1 MKNKRGKKIK
11 ALIIILI
18 ILISLLAL
26 LLIAWN
32 KNISGKAI
40 LNPTIPSDCSNNS
53 IKSLWDSI
61 FNEPSTDI
69 QIFTNT
75 TEQNKC
81 NSFLAYKIK
90 NNEAFILSGV
100 DISFNLIMQ
109 INITAIIGI
118 RGDFTNE
125 YLNILRAVS
134 NSSSDIKLNQTS
146 SSNSLI
152 SYQYL
157 NPRTLNL
164 DQANTSFKTIF
175 KAIPGNWMTND
186 SDQNKVFYIYEEN
199 TTETSTNTTKINL
212 GISLANSSLESVA
225 FIKTIIFLPS
235 CTPNWQQ
242 HNATCNSS
250 ETFLTY
256 YTDSNSCGINTSL
269 PQNITQNCDFDNNG
283 VLGNQNNF
291 NTKTTASMHEQ
302 VSIYINGTSNLSSQN
317 FTNQLL
323 KVEMKN
329 PNSTYLEFYWN
340 FSIPLNLNNVYIE
353 KQASGNKS
361 YLLIKNINANKTIY
375 LTPLTG
381 SGKICVKNEEIS
393 SISTISQ
400 RCRSNNEILLTCP
413 ETHNEISCE
422 IANNQFKIMGLINS
436 GVIEYIENGTCIE
449 NWNYSS
455 WSNCINNTQK
465 RNATDLNY
473 CGTTITKGLTTQSCG
488 TEVSS
493 PENSSCISS
502 WNCSAWSECI
512 NDTQTKTCI
521 DNNNCKPDK
530 EQSQSCSAS
539 FQKITNYV
547 YLALIATLI
556 IAIIIIL
563 TYLIITYFS
572 HSSGKGGIFSS
583 SPIKF
588 STRSV
593 E

>member
-152 SYQYL
+152 SYKYL

-212 GISLANSSLESVA
+212 GISLANSSLE
-225 FIKTIIFLPS
+225 
-235 CTPNWQQ
+235 
-242 HNATCNSS
+242 
-250 ETFLTY
+250 
-256 YTDSNSCGINTSL
+256 
-269 PQNITQNCDFDNNG
+269 
-283 VLGNQNNF
+283 
-291 NTKTTASMHEQ
+291 
-302 VSIYINGTSNLSSQN
+302 
-317 FTNQLL
+317 
-323 KVEMKN
+323 
-329 PNSTYLEFYWN
+329 
-340 FSIPLNLNNVYIE
+340 
-353 KQASGNKS
+353 
-361 YLLIKNINANKTIY
+361 
-375 LTPLTG
+375 
-381 SGKICVKNEEIS
+381 
-393 SISTISQ
+393 
-400 RCRSNNEILLTCP
+400 
-413 ETHNEISCE
+413 
-422 IANNQFKIMGLINS
+422 
-436 GVIEYIENGTCIE
+436 
-449 NWNYSS
+449 
-455 WSNCINNTQK
+455 
-465 RNATDLNY
+465 
-473 CGTTITKGLTTQSCG
+473 
-488 TEVSS
+488 
-493 PENSSCISS
+493 
-502 WNCSAWSECI
+502 
-512 NDTQTKTCI
+512 
-521 DNNNCKPDK
+521 
-530 EQSQSCSAS
+530 
-539 FQKITNYV
+539 
-547 YLALIATLI
+547 
-556 IAIIIIL
+556 
-563 TYLIITYFS
+563 
-572 HSSGKGGIFSS
+572 
-583 SPIKF
+583 
-588 STRSV
+588 
-593 E
+593 